1 MGRIKS
7 AWEIAL
13 EKTESIE
20 VDANKIRHNA
30 NIDAIRRKAGAY
42 LLSEEDTEENTK
54 SELMKYSQEDLKEA
68 LGQTIINS
76 LSLPQTEMG
85 ESKKPQRL
93 SFLLSIALPGNT
105 EVANFLSD
113 VLNHMAQYP
122 KHRDQMM
129 EQLKSQFE
137 PMLRDKEERMRAQYG
152 EAPHLTFE
160 NDKEC
165 REMANKYLERLQ
177 DQYQKTLDDAK
188 EQLKKVFK

>member
-13 EKTESIE
+13 EKIESIE
-20 VDANKIRHNA
+20 VDEDRIRHNA
-30 NIDAIRRKAGAY
+30 NIDAIRRKVGAY
-42 LLSEEDTEENTK
+42 LLSEDDTEEKTEE
-54 SELMKYSQEDLKEA
+54 ELKAFPVEELKEA
-68 LGQTIINS
+68 IGQSILNS
-76 LSLPQTEMG
+76 LSLPQTENTDD
-85 ESKKPQRL
+85 KKPRRL
-93 SFLLSIALPGNT
+93 SFLLSIALPGNQ
-105 EVANFLSD
+105 EVQDFLQQ
-113 VLNHMAQYP
+113 VLAHMAQYP
-122 KHRDQMM
+122 QHRNQMM

-137 PMLRDKEERMRAQYG
+137 PMLKEKEERMRAQYG

-188 EQLKKVFK
+188 EQLKEVFK

>member
-13 EKTESIE
+13 EKTETIE
-20 VDANKIRHNA
+20 VDENKIRHNA

-42 LLSEEDTEENTK
+42 LLSEEDTEETTK
-54 SELMKYSQEDLKEA
+54 AELMKYSQEELREA
-68 LGQTIINS
+68 LGQSIVNS
-76 LSLPQTEMG
+76 LTLPQTDMKD
-85 ESKKPQRL
+85 SKKPQRI
-93 SFLLSIALPGNT
+93 SFLLSIALPENT
-105 EVANFLSD
+105 EVQNFLND

-122 KHRDQMM
+122 KHREQMM

-137 PMLRDKEERMRAQYG
+137 PMLREKEERMRAQYG

-188 EQLKKVFK
+188 EQLKEVLK

>member
-1 MGRIKS
+1 MGKIKS

-13 EKTESIE
+13 EKIESIQ
-20 VDANKIRHNA
+20 VDEAKIRHNA
-30 NIDAIRRKAGAY
+30 NIDAIRRIAGSY
-42 LLSEEDTEENTK
+42 LLSDDDSEEKTK
-54 SELMKYSQEDLKEA
+54 ESLKSYSKDEIKEA

-76 LSLPQTEMG
+76 LSLPQAENTDE
-85 ESKKPQRL
+85 KKPLRL
-93 SFLLSIALPGNT
+93 SFLLSLALPGNE
-105 EVANFLSD
+105 EVQDFL
-113 VLNHMAQYP
+113 Q
-122 KHRDQMM
+122 HRNQMM

-137 PMLRDKEERMRAQYG
+137 PMLRDKEEKIRAQYG

-188 EQLKKVFK
+188 EQLREVFK

>member
-30 NIDAIRRKAGAY
+30 NIDAIRRKAGDY

-122 KHRDQMM
+122 KHREQMM

-188 EQLKKVFK
+188 EQLKEVFK

>member
-1 MGRIKS
+1 MGKIKS

-13 EKTESIE
+13 EKIESIQ
-20 VDANKIRHNA
+20 VDEAKIRHNA
-30 NIDAIRRKAGAY
+30 NIDAIRRIAGSY
-42 LLSEEDTEENTK
+42 LLSDDDSEEKTK
-54 SELMKYSQEDLKEA
+54 ESLKSYSKDEIKEA

-76 LSLPQTEMG
+76 LSLPQAENTDE
-85 ESKKPQRL
+85 KKPLRL
-93 SFLLSIALPGNT
+93 SFLLSLALPGNE
-105 EVANFLSD
+105 EVQDFLQQVSA
-113 VLNHMAQYP
+113 HIAQYP
-122 KHRDQMM
+122 QHRNQMM

-137 PMLRDKEERMRAQYG
+137 PMLRDKEEKIRAQYG

-188 EQLKKVFK
+188 EQLREVFK

>member
-113 VLNHMAQYP
+113 VMNHMAQYP
-122 KHRDQMM
+122 KHREQMM

-188 EQLKKVFK
+188 EQLKEVFK

>member
-129 EQLKSQFE
+129 EQLKMVLSYI
-137 PMLRDKEERMRAQYG
+137 L
-152 EAPHLTFE
+152 
-160 NDKEC
+160 
-165 REMANKYLERLQ
+165 
-177 DQYQKTLDDAK
+177 
-188 EQLKKVFK
+188 

>member
-20 VDANKIRHNA
+20 VDENKIRHNA
-30 NIDAIRRKAGAY
+30 DIDAIRRKAGAY
-42 LLSEEDTEENTK
+42 LLGEEDTEDSLR
-54 SELMKYSQEDLKEA
+54 SELSKYGKDEIKEA

-76 LSLPQTEMG
+76 LTRPQTDMT

-93 SFLLSIALPGNT
+93 FFLLSLALPGNQ
-105 EVANFLSD
+105 EVLDFLQD

-122 KHRDQMM
+122 RHREQMM
-129 EQLKSQFE
+129 DQLKSQFE
-137 PMLRDKEERMRAQYG
+137 PMLREKEEKMRAQYG
-152 EAPHLTFE
+152 ECPHLTFE

-165 REMANKYLERLQ
+165 REMANKYLERLR

-188 EQLKKVFK
+188 EQLKEVLK

>member
-30 NIDAIRRKAGAY
+30 NIDAIRRKAGTY

-188 EQLKKVFK
+188 EQLKEVFK

>member
-188 EQLKKVFK
+188 EQLKEVFK

>member
-20 VDANKIRHNA
+20 VDENKIRHNA

-42 LLSEEDTEENTK
+42 LLSDEDTEESTK
-54 SELMKYSQEDLKEA
+54 TELSKYGQDDLKEA

-76 LSLPQTEMG
+76 LTLPQTDMG

-93 SFLLSIALPGNT
+93 LFLLSIALPGNV
-105 EVANFLSD
+105 EVENFMND
-113 VLNHMAQYP
+113 VFKHMAQYP
-122 KHRDQMM
+122 QHREQMM

-137 PMLRDKEERMRAQYG
+137 PMLREKEERMRAQYG

-188 EQLKKVFK
+188 EQLKEVFK

>member
-30 NIDAIRRKAGAY
+30 NIDAIRRKAGTY

-76 LSLPQTEMG
+76 LSLPQIEMG

-177 DQYQKTLDDAK
+177 NQYQKTLDDAK
-188 EQLKKVFK
+188 EQLKEVFK

>member
-68 LGQTIINS
+68 LGQKIINS

-188 EQLKKVFK
+188 EQLKEVFK